1 MSNLKTLPL
10 NKIHV
15 PADRSREVDE
25 DHARVIQA
33 SILEQGQI
41 TPIMV
46 RHTPNGKQPYELIAG
61 AHRCYA
67 VELNGD
73 EEIDCIIVKADEHEA
88 ALLEV
93 SENIFRNE
101 LTALDR
107 AMAVQVYRD
116 AWEEKYG
123 KIKRGGDQ
131 RGKMHLCSNAV
142 NVTELLSEEV
152 EGRFSEVCAD
162 KLGLSKDA
170 IKRSNTIAKALPK
183 ELRTKLQGTPAADN
197 QSQLLKLARLEPVKL
212 KKAAEVIETL
222 EGDVAAAID
231 VLEDKKKVNRSQAEK
246 QFSTLVDTWGR
257 ATPKTRQKFMDEMG
271 LVAKSETKD

>member
-1 MSNLKTLPL
+1 MSNFKTLPL

-61 AHRCYA
+61 AHRYYA

-107 AMAVQVYRD
+107 AVAVQVYRD

-123 KIKRGGDQ
+123 KIKRGNPNFTN
-131 RGKMHLCSNAV
+131 RV
-142 NVTELLSEEV
+142 NLTQLHSEEV
-152 EGRFSEVCAD
+152 EGRFSDVCAER
-162 KLGLSKDA
+162 LGLSKEA
-170 IKRSNTIAKALPK
+170 IKRSNAIAQKLPK
-183 ELRTKLQGTPAADN
+183 ELRNKLQGTPAADN

-231 VLEDKKKVNRSQAEK
+231 VLEDKKKVNRTQAEK